1 MADSPAQA
9 DVLNGVRQ
17 ILKRCDQSLGGVC
30 ADFGMTRIET
40 DILAFL
46 YNHPQNDTAADVVRM
61 RMLPKGNVSQG
72 VDALE
77 KKGFLRRIPDE
88 RDRRRIHLWV
98 TDEGLR
104 ATCAVLAARQ
114 EWESVLFADFSPQER
129 ALFSDFMQRIF
140 SNAARQDDASV

>member
-17 ILKRCDQSLGGVC
+17 ILKRYDQSLGGVC

-77 KKGFLRRIPDE
+77 CHMRRACRKTGMGIRFVRGFFSAGACAVFRFHAAHLFQRRAAGRRI
-88 RDRRRIHLWV
+88 RIKTTILK
-98 TDEGLR
+98 
-104 ATCAVLAARQ
+104 
-114 EWESVLFADFSPQER
+114 
-129 ALFSDFMQRIF
+129 
-140 SNAARQDDASV
+140 